1 MEKKPIINLSIA
13 DKGYLKLGNS
23 TLYETDF
30 QKIIDINLKGEK
42 GTPGTNGTN
51 GVKGTKGDTGSPGTN
66 GANGVKGTKGDTGS
80 SGTNGVKGT
89 KGDTGSSGT
98 NGVKGAKGNTG
109 SPGTNGTNGL
119 KGAKGNTG
127 SPGTN
132 GANGVKGAK
141 GDTGSPGT
149 NGIKGTKGA
158 KGTQGEAFR
167 VDEFNVNLDDTKLLS
182 IQNTS
187 NASDNDFYVFVVS
200 EDIRTNKTS
209 FGLNGDVTNHVI
221 AFNGSSFFSY
231 GPFTGIQGNKGEAG
245 ANGTKGET
253 GTKGAKG
260 AAGADGINGSKGET
274 GTTGAK
280 GVAGTNGSKGETGTT
295 GAKGVAG
302 TNGSK
307 GETGTK
313 GAKGVAG
320 TNGSK
325 GETGTKGAKGVAG
338 TNGSKGETG
347 DKGNKG
353 ETGSID
359 SSSDLNLSKRLFV
372 NDDTKING
380 TLQIIGNTHISGH
393 ILPTLNARFDLG
405 SPEYKI
411 RHLFLSNNSLWV
423 GDEHKIDIQNDNIV
437 FKKRNKNKV
446 PAQIIKAGGTLED
459 ALLHAGKTSIEELTL
474 KDWLSY
480 GKTLNIDNIGIGNAD
495 ISDIF
500 KGNEIADYDY
510 VQNSDITGNDLR
522 LRKRLFVQ
530 NTNILEYIRSLEQ
543 RLELIESRFAF

>member
-260 AAGADGINGSKGET
+260 
-274 GTTGAK
+274 
-280 GVAGTNGSKGETGTT
+280 
-295 GAKGVAG
+295 
-302 TNGSK
+302 
-307 GETGTK
+307 
-313 GAKGVAG
+313 
-320 TNGSK
+320 
-325 GETGTKGAKGVAG
+325 VAG

-500 KGNEIADYDY
+500 KGNEIEDYDY